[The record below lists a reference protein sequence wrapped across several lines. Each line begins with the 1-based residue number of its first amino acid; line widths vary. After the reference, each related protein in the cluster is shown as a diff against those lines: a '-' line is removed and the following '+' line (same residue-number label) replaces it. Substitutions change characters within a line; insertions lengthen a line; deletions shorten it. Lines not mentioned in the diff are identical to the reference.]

1 MLDASSAAPPM
12 CPTCQQPIVTLPQ
25 MSIQVPGDY
34 KPPSVDFWQNDSWG
48 FCRNYSLNPA
58 SSVRPGDVFSTRLSL
73 GPGELLRL
81 PSTTASLNQT
91 LSLQLQE
98 RRRNPYV
105 EGARLLSTVS
115 VSSDCGVCGTD
126 SFRVQTNTTPT
137 FTVGRE
143 SGCVLEDMI
152 AQRDAGSCSSCM
164 VNRAR
169 GDWYYNAPRDTWVCH
184 DDLDGTVPSAG
195 KSCTSLL
202 TLPAVLPITIGRHTL
217 PWPSMNFAAVD
228 FPVVGL
234 DLAPL
239 LAFEPVSVHDFIY
252 IELSQPQHSF

>member
-1 MLDASSAAPPM
+1 MTAGAFVAITPSTLRLASGRATYFPRGSRL
-12 CPTCQQPIVTLPQ
+12 V
-25 MSIQVPGDY
+25 
-34 KPPSVDFWQNDSWG
+34 
-48 FCRNYSLNPA
+48 PA
-58 SSVRPGDVFSTRLSL
+58 SCSGCRRLPHPSTRRSL
-73 GPGELLRL
+73 CSSKKGGGTPTSRA
-81 PSTTASLNQT
+81 P
-91 LSLQLQE
+91 
-98 RRRNPYV
+98 
-105 EGARLLSTVS
+105 RLLSTVS

-126 SFRVQTNTTPT
+126 SFLVQTNTTPT

-152 AQRDAGSCSSCM
+152 AQRDAGTCSSCM

-239 LAFEPVSVHDFIY
+239 LAFEPVSVHDSIY
-252 IELSQPQHSF
+252 IELAQPQHSF